1 MTTASCMVQSDRTYE
16 RRRDMNTLVNNG
28 LKALA
33 CGTAAVAITL
43 AMSLSFVQS
52 TAVVHNTPFVAA
64 TPWMAK
70 LSVQPGHTWFGQPH
84 PAVLVD

>member
-1 MTTASCMVQSDRTYE
+1 
-16 RRRDMNTLVNNG
+16 MNTLANNG

-52 TAVVHNTPFVAA
+52 TAVVHNTVATPA
-64 TPWMAK
+64 PWMARV
-70 LSVQPGHTWFGQPH
+70 SMQPSHAWFGQPQ